1 MKLRLDF
8 VTNSSSSSF
17 ILGFRDKEDGIRQIA
32 SLMLTEDHNAV
43 VELMLDFV
51 NAEPMTP
58 EELVQEVDDDFY
70 LPYNISENAR
80 KKWFANHPEYKYPK
94 DVDVWWDSDEY
105 KSLFQSEK
113 EKEQKRLMDA
123 VSKYPYLVRL
133 EYCDHTD
140 VGCELEHEI
149 LPDADFTVDWESH
162 H

>member
-17 ILGFRDKEDGIRQIA
+17 ILGFRDKEDGISQIA

-58 EELVQEVDDDFY
+58 EELVQEVENDFC
-70 LPYNISENAR
+70 LPYDVSERER
-80 KKWFANHPEYKYPK
+80 KAWFSKHPEYRYPK

-105 KSLFQSEK
+105 KSLLQSEK

-123 VSKYPYLVRL
+123 VSKYHYLVRL

-149 LPDADFTVDWESH
+149 LPDADFTVDWESYH
-162 H
+162 

>member
-32 SLMLTEDHNAV
+32 KLMLTEDHNAV

-51 NAEPMTP
+51 NAEPMTL

-80 KKWFANHPEYKYPK
+80 KKWFASHPEYKYPK

-105 KSLFQSEK
+105 KSLLQSEK

-149 LPDADFTVDWESH
+149 LPDADFTVDWESRH
-162 H
+162 